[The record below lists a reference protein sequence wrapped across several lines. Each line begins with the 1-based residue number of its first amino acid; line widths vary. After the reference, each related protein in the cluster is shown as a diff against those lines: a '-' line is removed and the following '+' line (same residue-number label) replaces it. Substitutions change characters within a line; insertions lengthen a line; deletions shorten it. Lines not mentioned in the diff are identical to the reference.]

1 MKFKLGDK
9 VRVKDSLKLADT
21 YKYRGRIGKIVTIAL
36 IDVDECGYEIDT
48 APDYYFF
55 ADSLEPYNGE
65 HAVKER
71 YEIGD
76 RVIAVDNLY
85 LHPDGSRGIIIAI
98 FKDPPQ
104 NDNFDYLVKY
114 DDDTCSRLWSKIVSL
129 ESDSIS
135 ADTSETPVVAPP
147 VHGKESVLES
157 KMEYPSIVIT
167 CKGRKTKAV
176 LKRSNEVLRC
186 ATASCHL
193 EDDFD
198 QYVGA
203 SIALGRLF
211 DRPVDMDAYER
222 TEHSDMSKPFEGKAV
237 CVEKNESCPISKR
250 FTIGKVYEFSN
261 YIGDNVTYGY
271 VVGDNGVRYVSGST
285 MDENWVV
292 LGAKFIPFTDVSPT
306 ATRYEGTI
314 VCVDSDTKMF
324 TPGKAYKVN
333 DGCVYNDD
341 GVLTIKVDSD
351 NIDGLNDE
359 FDVIGARFVEMVQS

>member
-1 MKFKLGDK
+1 MKFKLGDN
-9 VRVKDSLKLADT
+9 VRVKDSSKVLHSQ
-21 YKYRGRIGKIVTIAL
+21 YRGRVGKITAVAL
-36 IDVDECGYEIDT
+36 FDVDEYGYEVDF
-48 APDYYFF
+48 APGYYFLP
-55 ADSLEPYNGE
+55 DSLEHYDT
-65 HAVKER
+65 ER
-71 YEIGD
+71 DADMEFKVGD
-76 RVIAVDNLY
+76 RVIAVDNVCS
-85 LHPDGSRGIIIAI
+85 HPNGSRGIITAI
-98 FKDPPQ
+98 FKNPPQ
-104 NDNFDYLVKY
+104 NDEFDYRVKY
-114 DDDTCSRLWSKIVSL
+114 DNDGVNLWSKIVSL
-129 ESDSIS
+129 ESGSIS
-135 ADTSETPVVAPP
+135 AATSKTPVVAPI

-176 LKRSNEVLRC
+176 LKRSNEVLRR
-186 ATASCHL
+186 ATASCHP

-222 TEHSDMSKPFEGKAV
+222 TEHSDMFKPFEGKAV
-237 CVEKNESCPISKR
+237 CVEKNKSCPISTR

-261 YIGDNVTYGY
+261 KY
-271 VVGDNGVRYVSGST
+271 VVADNGVRYVAAST

-292 LGAKFIPFTDVSPT
+292 LGAKFIPFTDVNPT

-314 VCVDSDTKMF
+314 VCVDSDAKRF

-359 FDVIGARFVEMVQS
+359 FDVIGVRFVELVE

>member
-9 VRVKDSLKLADT
+9 VRVKNELYGSNSKIADK
-21 YKYRGRIGKIVTIAL
+21 YKCRGKVGTVVTIAL
-36 IDVDECGYEIDT
+36 SDKDELGYEIDV
-48 APDYYFF
+48 APGYCFY
-55 ADSLEPYNGE
+55 ADSLEHYDE
-65 HAVKER
+65 ER
-71 YEIGD
+71 DTDMEYKVGD
-76 RVIAVDNLY
+76 RVIAVDNIG
-85 LHPDGSRGIIIAI
+85 LHPYGSRAIITGI
-98 FKDPPQ
+98 FKTHPQ

-114 DDDTCSRLWSKIVSL
+114 DDVCGTLWSKIVSL

-135 ADTSETPVVAPP
+135 AATSEKPVVAPP

-176 LKRSNEVLRC
+176 LRRGNVVLRR
-186 ATASCHL
+186 ASASCHP

-203 SIALGRLF
+203 SIALDRLF
-211 DRPVDMDAYER
+211 DRPVDMDAYEHAA
-222 TEHSDMSKPFEGKAV
+222 TPKPFEGKAV
-237 CVEKNESCPISKR
+237 CVKKNIWVPVSAR

-261 YIGDNVTYGY
+261 GRVIGDNGSSFITNSSL
-271 VVGDNGVRYVSGST
+271 DN
-285 MDENWVV
+285 NWFV
-292 LGAKFIPFTDVSPT
+292 LGAKFIPFIEDTPT

-314 VCVDSDTKMF
+314 ICVDSDTKMF

-341 GVLTIKVDSD
+341 GVLTSKVKSD

-359 FDVIGARFVEMVQS
+359 FEAIGVRFVEMVE

>member
-9 VRVKDSLKLADT
+9 VRVKDSSKVLHSQ
-21 YKYRGRIGKIVTIAL
+21 YRGRVGKITGVAL
-36 IDVDECGYEIDT
+36 VDVDAYGYEVDF
-48 APDYYFF
+48 ASGYYFF
-55 ADSLEPYNGE
+55 DDSLEHYD
-65 HAVKER
+65 AER
-71 YEIGD
+71 DADMEYKVGD
-76 RVIAVDNLY
+76 RVIAVDNIGK
-85 LHPDGSRGIIIAI
+85 HPNGSRGIITAI
-98 FKDPPQ
+98 YKTPPQ
-104 NDNFDYLVKY
+104 NDEFDYRVKY
-114 DDDTCSRLWSKIVSL
+114 DDDDAYNLWSKIVSL
-129 ESDSIS
+129 ESGSIS
-135 ADTSETPVVAPP
+135 AATSETPVVAPL

-167 CKGRKTKAV
+167 CKGQKTKAV
-176 LKRSNEVLRC
+176 LKRGDEVLRR

-261 YIGDNVTYGY
+261 EY
-271 VVGDNGVRYVSGST
+271 VVGDNGTRYVAAST

-314 VCVDSDTKMF
+314 VCVDSDAKMF

-333 DGCVYNDD
+333 DGCVYNDA

-359 FDVIGARFVEMVQS
+359 FEPIGARFVEMVQS

>member
-9 VRVKDSLKLADT
+9 VRVKNELYGSNSKIADK
-21 YKYRGRIGKIVTIAL
+21 YKCRGKVGTVVTIAL
-36 IDVDECGYEIDT
+36 SDKDEFGYEIDV
-48 APDYYFF
+48 APDYCFY
-55 ADSLEPYNGE
+55 ADSLEPYE
-65 HAVKER
+65 EER
-71 YEIGD
+71 
-76 RVIAVDNLY
+76 
-85 LHPDGSRGIIIAI
+85 
-98 FKDPPQ
+98 
-104 NDNFDYLVKY
+104 FDYRVKY
-114 DDDTCSRLWSKIVSL
+114 DDDKYGNLWSKIVSL
-129 ESDSIS
+129 ESGSIS
-135 ADTSETPVVAPP
+135 AATSETPAVAPI
-147 VHGKESVLES
+147 VHGNESVLES

-176 LKRSNEVLRC
+176 LKRGDEVLRR

-211 DRPVDMDAYER
+211 GRPVDLDAYER
-222 TEHSDMSKPFEGKAV
+222 TEHSDMFKPFEGKAV
-237 CVEKNESCPISKR
+237 CVEKNELCPISKR

-261 YIGDNVTYGY
+261 EH
-271 VVGDNGVRYVSGST
+271 VVGDNGTRYVAGST
-285 MDENWVV
+285 MDGNWAV
-292 LGAKFIPFTDVSPT
+292 LGAKFIPFTNVSPT
-306 ATRYEGTI
+306 AARYEGTI

-341 GVLTIKVDSD
+341 GVLTSKVESD

-359 FDVIGARFVEMVQS
+359 FEAIGVRFVEMVE

>member
-1 MKFKLGDK
+1 MKFKVGDK
-9 VRVKDSLKLADT
+9 VRVKDSSKVLHSQ
-21 YKYRGRIGKIVTIAL
+21 YRGRVGKITAVAL
-36 IDVDECGYEIDT
+36 FDVDEHGYEVDF
-48 APDYYFF
+48 APGYYFF
-55 ADSLEPYNGE
+55 ADSLEHYD
-65 HAVKER
+65 AER
-71 YEIGD
+71 DADMEYKVGD
-76 RVIAVDNLY
+76 RVIAVDNIGK
-85 LHPDGSRGIIIAI
+85 HPNGSRGIITAI
-98 FKDPPQ
+98 YKTPPQ
-104 NDNFDYLVKY
+104 NDEFDYRVKY
-114 DDDTCSRLWSKIVSL
+114 DDDDAYNLWSKIVSL
-129 ESDSIS
+129 ESGSIS
-135 ADTSETPVVAPP
+135 AATSETPVVAPL

-167 CKGRKTKAV
+167 CKGQKTKAV
-176 LKRSNEVLRC
+176 LKRGDEVLRR

-211 DRPVDMDAYER
+211 GRPVDMDAYER

-261 YIGDNVTYGY
+261 EY
-271 VVGDNGVRYVSGST
+271 VVGDNGVCYAAAST
-285 MDENWVV
+285 MDENWFV
-292 LGAKFIPFTDVSPT
+292 LGAKFIPFTGVSPT

-314 VCVDSDTKMF
+314 VCVDSNAKMF

-333 DGCVYNDD
+333 DGCVYNDA

-359 FDVIGARFVEMVQS
+359 FDVIGARFVELVRS

>member
-1 MKFKLGDK
+1 MKFKSGDK
-9 VRVKDSLKLADT
+9 VRVKDSSKVLHSQ
-21 YKYRGRIGKIVTIAL
+21 YRGRVGKITAVAL
-36 IDVDECGYEIDT
+36 FDVDEHGYEVDF
-48 APDYYFF
+48 APGYYFF
-55 ADSLEPYNGE
+55 ADSLEHYDADRDANMADME
-65 HAVKER
+65 YK
-71 YEIGD
+71 IGN
-76 RVIAVDNLY
+76 RVIAVDNIGQY
-85 LHPDGSRGIIIAI
+85 PNGSRGIITAI
-98 FKDPPQ
+98 YKNPPQ
-104 NDNFDYLVKY
+104 NDNFDYRVKY
-114 DDDTCSRLWSKIVSL
+114 DAGCNLWSKIVSL
-129 ESDSIS
+129 ESGSIS
-135 ADTSETPVVAPP
+135 AATSETPVVAPL

-176 LKRSNEVLRC
+176 LKRSNEVLRR

-211 DRPVDMDAYER
+211 GRPVDMDAYER
-222 TEHSDMSKPFEGKAV
+222 TECSDMSKPFEGKAV
-237 CVEKNESCPISKR
+237 CVEKNESIPISKR

-261 YIGDNVTYGY
+261 EY
-271 VVGDNGVRYVSGST
+271 VVGDNGTRYVAGST

-306 ATRYEGTI
+306 VTRYEGTI
-314 VCVDSDTKMF
+314 VCVDSDAKRF
-324 TPGKAYKVN
+324 TPGKAYKVT

>member
-1 MKFKLGDK
+1 MKIKLGDK
-9 VRVKDSLKLADT
+9 VRVKDELHGSNSKIADK
-21 YKYRGRIGKIVTIAL
+21 YKCRGKVGTVVTIAL
-36 IDVDECGYEIDT
+36 SDKDEYGYEIDT
-48 APDYYFF
+48 APGYYFF

-85 LHPDGSRGIIIAI
+85 LHPDGSRGIITAI
-98 FKDPPQ
+98 FKNPPQ
-104 NDNFDYLVKY
+104 NDDFDYLVKY
-114 DDDTCSRLWSKIVSL
+114 DDDTCGRLWSKIVSL

-147 VHGKESVLES
+147 VHGKESVLER

-176 LKRSNEVLRC
+176 IRRGDEVLRR
-186 ATASCHL
+186 ATASCHP

-203 SIALGRLF
+203 SIALDRLF
-211 DRPVDMDAYER
+211 DRPVDVDAH
-222 TEHSDMSKPFEGKAV
+222 EHTKHSAMPKPFEGKVV
-237 CVEKNESCPISKR
+237 CVDKDEASLISKR
-250 FTIGKVYEFSN
+250 FTIGKVYEFKDGRVS
-261 YIGDNVTYGY
+261 
-271 VVGDNGVRYVSGST
+271 GDNGVQFMTASSLDG
-285 MDENWVV
+285 NWTV
-292 LGAKFIPFTDVSPT
+292 LGAKFIPFIGEETVPK
-306 ATRYEGTI
+306 RYSGTL
-314 VCVDSDTKMF
+314 VCVESEEGYF

-341 GVLTIKVDSD
+341 GVLTSKVESD

-359 FDVIGARFVEMVQS
+359 FEAIGVRFVEMVES

>member
-9 VRVKDSLKLADT
+9 VRVKDSSKVFHSQ
-21 YKYRGRIGKIVTIAL
+21 YRGRVGKITAVAL
-36 IDVDECGYEIDT
+36 FDVGEHGYEVDF
-48 APDYYFF
+48 APGYYFF
-55 ADSLEPYNGE
+55 ADSLEHYD
-65 HAVKER
+65 AER
-71 YEIGD
+71 DADMEYKVGD
-76 RVIAVDNLY
+76 RVIAVDNIGE
-85 LHPDGSRGIIIAI
+85 HPNGSRGIITGIYNHSPR
-98 FKDPPQ
+98 D
-104 NDNFDYLVKY
+104 DEFDYLVKY
-114 DDDTCSRLWSKIVSL
+114 DGSNYNLWSNIVSL

-135 ADTSETPVVAPP
+135 AATSKTPVVAPL

-157 KMEYPSIVIT
+157 KMKYPSIVIT
-167 CKGRKTKAV
+167 CKGQKTKAV
-176 LKRSNEVLRC
+176 LKRGDEVLRR

-222 TEHSDMSKPFEGKAV
+222 TECSDMSKPFEGKAV
-237 CVEKNESCPISKR
+237 CVEKNKSCPISTR

-261 YIGDNVTYGY
+261 EY
-271 VVGDNGVRYVSGST
+271 VVGDNGNRYATAST
-285 MDENWVV
+285 MDGNWVV
-292 LGAKFIPFTDVSPT
+292 LGAKFIPFTDVSPA

-314 VCVDSDTKMF
+314 VCVDSDAKMF
-324 TPGKAYKVN
+324 TPGKAYKVT
-333 DGCVYNDD
+333 DGCVYNDA

>member
-1 MKFKLGDK
+1 MKFKSGDK
-9 VRVKDSLKLADT
+9 VRVKDSSKVLHSQ
-21 YKYRGRIGKIVTIAL
+21 YRGRVGQITAVAL
-36 IDVDECGYEIDT
+36 FDVDEYGYEVDF
-48 APDYYFF
+48 APGYYFF
-55 ADSLEPYNGE
+55 ADSLEHYDADRDANMADME
-65 HAVKER
+65 YK
-71 YEIGD
+71 IGN
-76 RVIAVDNLY
+76 RVIAVDNIGQY
-85 LHPDGSRGIIIAI
+85 PNGSRGIITAI
-98 FKDPPQ
+98 YKNPPQ
-104 NDNFDYLVKY
+104 NDNFDYRVKY
-114 DDDTCSRLWSKIVSL
+114 DAGCNLWSKIVSL

-135 ADTSETPVVAPP
+135 AATSETPVVAPL

-176 LKRSNEVLRC
+176 LKRSNEVLRR

-222 TEHSDMSKPFEGKAV
+222 TECYDMSKPFEGKAV
-237 CVEKNESCPISKR
+237 CVEKNESIPISKR

-261 YIGDNVTYGY
+261 EY
-271 VVGDNGVRYVSGST
+271 VVGDNGTRYVAGST

-306 ATRYEGTI
+306 AARYEGTI
-314 VCVDSDTKMF
+314 VCVDSDTKRF

-359 FDVIGARFVEMVQS
+359 FEPIGARFVELVQS

>member
-1 MKFKLGDK
+1 MKFKLCDK
-9 VRVKDSLKLADT
+9 VRVKDSSKVLHSQ
-21 YKYRGRIGKIVTIAL
+21 YRGRVGKITAVVL
-36 IDVDECGYEIDT
+36 FDVDEYGYEVDF
-48 APDYYFF
+48 APGYYFF
-55 ADSLEPYNGE
+55 ADSLEHYD
-65 HAVKER
+65 AER
-71 YEIGD
+71 DADMEYKVGD
-76 RVIAVDNLY
+76 RVIAVDNIGS
-85 LHPDGSRGIIIAI
+85 HPNGSRGIITAI
-98 FKDPPQ
+98 YKTPPQ
-104 NDNFDYLVKY
+104 NDEFDYRVKY
-114 DDDTCSRLWSKIVSL
+114 DDDACNLWSKIVSL
-129 ESDSIS
+129 ESGSIS
-135 ADTSETPVVAPP
+135 AATSKKPVVTPL

-167 CKGRKTKAV
+167 CKGQKTKAV
-176 LKRSNEVLRC
+176 LKRGDEVLRR

-237 CVEKNESCPISKR
+237 CVEKNESHPLSKR

-261 YIGDNVTYGY
+261 E
-271 VVGDNGVRYVSGST
+271 VVGDNGAHYVAAST

-324 TPGKAYKVN
+324 TPGKAYKVT

>member
-9 VRVKDSLKLADT
+9 VRVKDSSKVLHSQ
-21 YKYRGRIGKIVTIAL
+21 YRGRVGKIVAVVFFAIY
-36 IDVDECGYEIDT
+36 EYGYEVDF
-48 APDYYFF
+48 APGYYFF
-55 ADSLEPYNGE
+55 ADSLEHYE
-65 HAVKER
+65 AER
-71 YEIGD
+71 DADMEYKVGD
-76 RVIAVDNLY
+76 RVIAVDNIGG
-85 LHPDGSRGIIIAI
+85 HPNGSRGIITAI
-98 FKDPPQ
+98 YKTPPQ
-104 NDNFDYLVKY
+104 NDEFDYRVKY
-114 DDDTCSRLWSKIVSL
+114 DDDDAYNLWSKIVSL

-135 ADTSETPVVAPP
+135 AATSKTPVVAPL

-176 LKRSNEVLRC
+176 LKRGDEVLRR

-222 TEHSDMSKPFEGKAV
+222 TEHSDMFKPFEGKAV
-237 CVEKNESCPISKR
+237 CVEKNKSCPISTR

-271 VVGDNGVRYVSGST
+271 VVGDNGVRYVAGST

-333 DGCVYNDD
+333 DGCVYNDY
-341 GVLTIKVDSD
+341 GVLMIKVKSD

-359 FDVIGARFVEMVQS
+359 FKDIGVRFVEMVQS

>member
-9 VRVKDSLKLADT
+9 VRVKNELYGSNSKIADK
-21 YKYRGRIGKIVTIAL
+21 YKCRGKVGTVVTIAL
-36 IDVDECGYEIDT
+36 SDKDELGYEIDV
-48 APDYYFF
+48 APGYCFY
-55 ADSLEPYNGE
+55 ADSLEHYD
-65 HAVKER
+65 AER
-71 YEIGD
+71 DADMEYKVGD
-76 RVIAVDNLY
+76 RVIAVDNIGE
-85 LHPDGSRGIIIAI
+85 HPNGSRGTIITI
-98 FKDPPQ
+98 FRNPPR
-104 NDNFDYLVKY
+104 NDKFDYLVRY
-114 DDDTCSRLWSKIVSL
+114 DGFNCNLWSKIVSL

-135 ADTSETPVVAPP
+135 AATSKMSVVAPL

-167 CKGRKTKAV
+167 CKGQKTKAV
-176 LKRSNEVLRC
+176 LKRGDEVLRR

-237 CVEKNESCPISKR
+237 CVEKNESFPISKR

-261 YIGDNVTYGY
+261 EH
-271 VVGDNGVRYVSGST
+271 VVGDNGGRYIAAST
-285 MDENWVV
+285 MDGNWVV

-341 GVLTIKVDSD
+341 GVLTIKVESD
-351 NIDGLNDE
+351 NIDGLNGE
-359 FDVIGARFVEMVQS
+359 LGVIGARFVELVQS

>member
-9 VRVKDSLKLADT
+9 VRVKDELYGSNSKIADK
-21 YKYRGRIGKIVTIAL
+21 YKCRGKVGTVVTIVL
-36 IDVDECGYEIDT
+36 SDKDEFGYEIDV
-48 APDYYFF
+48 APGYCFY
-55 ADSLEPYNGE
+55 ADSLEPYE
-65 HAVKER
+65 EER
-71 YEIGD
+71 DANREYKVGD
-76 RVIAVDNLY
+76 RVVAIDNLG
-85 LHPDGSRGIIIAI
+85 LNLDGSRGTIIAI
-98 FKDPPQ
+98 FRNPPR
-104 NDNFDYLVKY
+104 NDEFDYLVKY
-114 DDDTCSRLWSKIVSL
+114 DDDACGKLWSKIVSL

-135 ADTSETPVVAPP
+135 ADTSETSVVTPP

-176 LKRSNEVLRC
+176 LRRGDVVLRR
-186 ATASCHL
+186 ASASCHP

-203 SIALGRLF
+203 SIALDRLF
-211 DRPVDMDAYER
+211 DRPVDIDAYER
-222 TEHSDMSKPFEGKAV
+222 TEHSDMFKPFEGKAV
-237 CVEKNESCPISKR
+237 CVEKNKSCPISTR

-261 YIGDNVTYGY
+261 EY
-271 VVGDNGVRYVSGST
+271 VVGDNGNRYATAST
-285 MDENWVV
+285 MDGNWVV

-314 VCVDSDTKMF
+314 VCVDSDTEMF

-341 GVLTIKVDSD
+341 GVLTSKVESD

-359 FDVIGARFVEMVQS
+359 FEAIGVRFVEMVE

>member
-9 VRVKDSLKLADT
+9 VRVKDSSKVLHSQ
-21 YKYRGRIGKIVTIAL
+21 YRGRVGKITAVVFF
-36 IDVDECGYEIDT
+36 DVYEYGYEVDF
-48 APDYYFF
+48 APGYYFF
-55 ADSLEPYNGE
+55 ADSFE
-65 HAVKER
+65 HYDAER
-71 YEIGD
+71 DADMEYKVGD
-76 RVIAVDNLY
+76 RVIAVDNIGK
-85 LHPDGSRGIIIAI
+85 HPNGSRGIITAI
-98 FKDPPQ
+98 YKTPPQ
-104 NDNFDYLVKY
+104 NDEFDYRVKY
-114 DDDTCSRLWSKIVSL
+114 DDDDAYNLWSKIVSL
-129 ESDSIS
+129 ESGSIS
-135 ADTSETPVVAPP
+135 AATSETPVVAPL

-167 CKGRKTKAV
+167 CKGQKTKAV
-176 LKRSNEVLRC
+176 LKRGDEVLRR

-211 DRPVDMDAYER
+211 GRPVDMDAYER

-261 YIGDNVTYGY
+261 EY
-271 VVGDNGVRYVSGST
+271 VVGDNGVCYAAAST
-285 MDENWVV
+285 MDENWFV
-292 LGAKFIPFTDVSPT
+292 LGAKFIPFTGVSPT

-314 VCVDSDTKMF
+314 VCVDSNAKMF

-333 DGCVYNDD
+333 DGCVYNDA

-359 FDVIGARFVEMVQS
+359 FDVIGARFVELVQS

>member
-9 VRVKDSLKLADT
+9 VRVKDSSKVLHPQH
-21 YKYRGRIGKIVTIAL
+21 RGRVGKITSVVFF
-36 IDVDECGYEIDT
+36 DVYEYGYEVDF
-48 APDYYFF
+48 APGYYFF
-55 ADSLEPYNGE
+55 ADSLEHYD
-65 HAVKER
+65 AER
-71 YEIGD
+71 DADMEYKVGD
-76 RVIAVDNLY
+76 RVIAVDNIGE
-85 LHPDGSRGIIIAI
+85 HPNGSRGIITDICNNSPR
-98 FKDPPQ
+98 D
-104 NDNFDYLVKY
+104 DEFDYLVKY
-114 DDDTCSRLWSKIVSL
+114 DGSNCILWSKIASL

-135 ADTSETPVVAPP
+135 VATSKTPVVAPL

-157 KMEYPSIVIT
+157 KMKYPSIVIT

-176 LKRSNEVLRC
+176 LKRGDEVLRR

-222 TEHSDMSKPFEGKAV
+222 TEHSDMFKPFEGKAV
-237 CVEKNESCPISKR
+237 CVEKNKSCPISKC

-261 YIGDNVTYGY
+261 EH
-271 VVGDNGVRYVSGST
+271 VVGDNGGRYIAAST
-285 MDENWVV
+285 MDGNWVV
-292 LGAKFIPFTDVSPT
+292 LGAKFIPFTDVSPA

-359 FDVIGARFVEMVQS
+359 FDVIGARFVELVQS

>member
-9 VRVKDSLKLADT
+9 VRVKDTLKLADT

-71 YEIGD
+71 YKVGD
-76 RVIAVDNLY
+76 RVIAVDNLG
-85 LHPDGSRGIIIAI
+85 LHPDGSRGIITTI
-98 FKDPPQ
+98 FRNPPR
-104 NDNFDYLVKY
+104 NDEFDYCVKY
-114 DDDTCSRLWSKIVSL
+114 DDDGTCSRLWSKIVSL

-176 LKRSNEVLRC
+176 LRRGDVVLRR
-186 ATASCHL
+186 ATASCHS

-203 SIALGRLF
+203 SIALDRLF
-211 DRPVDMDAYER
+211 DRPVDVDAH
-222 TEHSDMSKPFEGKAV
+222 EHTKHSAMPKPFEGKVV
-237 CVEKNESCPISKR
+237 CVAKDEASLISKR
-250 FTIGKVYEFSN
+250 FTIGKVYEFKDGRVS
-261 YIGDNVTYGY
+261 
-271 VVGDNGVRYVSGST
+271 GDNGVQFMTASSLDG
-285 MDENWVV
+285 NWTV
-292 LGAKFIPFTDVSPT
+292 LRAKFIPFIGEETVPK
-306 ATRYEGTI
+306 RYSGTL
-314 VCVDSDTKMF
+314 VCVESEEGYF

-341 GVLTIKVDSD
+341 GVLMSKVESD

-359 FDVIGARFVEMVQS
+359 FEVMGVRFVEMVE

>member
-9 VRVKDSLKLADT
+9 VRVKDTLKLADS

-48 APDYYFF
+48 VPDYYFF

-71 YEIGD
+71 YEVGD
-76 RVIAVDNLY
+76 RVIAVDNVNV
-85 LHPDGSRGIIIAI
+85 HPNGAPGVIESI
-98 FKDPPQ
+98 FSDCPDS
-104 NDNFDYLVKY
+104 NNFDYAVLY
-114 DDDTCSRLWSKIVSL
+114 DDCSDRTFGALWSNIVCL
-129 ESDSIS
+129 DGERV
-135 ADTSETPVVAPP
+135 PVVTPP
-147 VHGKESVLES
+147 VHGEQSVLES
-157 KMEYPSIVIT
+157 KMRYPTIVIT
-167 CKGRKTKAV
+167 VRGRKTKAK
-176 LKRSNEVLRC
+176 LKRGDEVLRR
-186 ATASCHL
+186 ATASCHP

-203 SIALGRLF
+203 SIALDRLF
-211 DRPVDMDAYER
+211 DRPVDIDAYEHAA
-222 TEHSDMSKPFEGKAV
+222 TPKPFEGKAV
-237 CVEKNESCPISKR
+237 CVEKNESRPISKR

-261 YIGDNVTYGY
+261 EY
-271 VVGDNGVRYVSGST
+271 VVGDNGIRYVAAST
-285 MDENWVV
+285 MDKNWVV

-314 VCVDSDTKMF
+314 ICVDSDTKMF

-341 GVLTIKVDSD
+341 GVLTSKVESD

-359 FDVIGARFVEMVQS
+359 FEAIGVRFVEMVE

>member
-9 VRVKDSLKLADT
+9 VRVKDSSEVLHS
-21 YKYRGRIGKIVTIAL
+21 YYRGRVGKITGAAL
-36 IDVDECGYEIDT
+36 VDVDVYGYEVDF
-48 APDYYFF
+48 APGYYFF
-55 ADSLEPYNGE
+55 DDSLEHYDAKRDADME
-65 HAVKER
+65 YKV
-71 YEIGD
+71 GD
-76 RVIAVDNLY
+76 RVIAVDNIG
-85 LHPDGSRGIIIAI
+85 LHPNGSRGIITA
-98 FKDPPQ
+98 FYKTPPQ
-104 NDNFDYLVKY
+104 NDKFDYRVKY
-114 DDDTCSRLWSKIVSL
+114 DDDDASNLWSKIVSL

-135 ADTSETPVVAPP
+135 AATSKTPVVAPL

-176 LKRSNEVLRC
+176 LKRSDEVLRC

-261 YIGDNVTYGY
+261 EY
-271 VVGDNGVRYVSGST
+271 VVADNGVRYVAGST

-314 VCVDSDTKMF
+314 VCVDSDAKMF

-333 DGCVYNDD
+333 DGCVYNDA

>member
-9 VRVKDSLKLADT
+9 VRVKNELYGSNSKIADK
-21 YKYRGRIGKIVTIAL
+21 YKCRGKVGTVVTIAL
-36 IDVDECGYEIDT
+36 SDKDEFGYEIDV
-48 APDYYFF
+48 APDYCFY
-55 ADSLEPYNGE
+55 ADSLEPYE
-65 HAVKER
+65 EER
-71 YEIGD
+71 
-76 RVIAVDNLY
+76 
-85 LHPDGSRGIIIAI
+85 
-98 FKDPPQ
+98 
-104 NDNFDYLVKY
+104 FDYRVKY
-114 DDDTCSRLWSKIVSL
+114 DDDKYGNLWSKIVSL
-129 ESDSIS
+129 ESGSIS
-135 ADTSETPVVAPP
+135 AATSETPAVAPI
-147 VHGKESVLES
+147 VHGNESVLES

-176 LKRSNEVLRC
+176 LKRGDEVLRR

-211 DRPVDMDAYER
+211 GRPVDMDAYER

-237 CVEKNESCPISKR
+237 CVEKNKSCPISTR

-261 YIGDNVTYGY
+261 EH
-271 VVGDNGVRYVSGST
+271 VVGDNGTRYVAGST
-285 MDENWVV
+285 MDGNWAV
-292 LGAKFIPFTDVSPT
+292 LGAKFIPFTNVSPT
-306 ATRYEGTI
+306 AARYEGTI

-359 FDVIGARFVEMVQS
+359 FEPIGARFVEMVE

>member
-1 MKFKLGDK
+1 MKFKSGDK
-9 VRVKDSLKLADT
+9 VRVKDSSKVLHSQ
-21 YKYRGRIGKIVTIAL
+21 YRGRVGQITAVAL
-36 IDVDECGYEIDT
+36 FDVDEYGYEVDF
-48 APDYYFF
+48 APGYYFF
-55 ADSLEPYNGE
+55 ADSLEHYDADRDANMADME
-65 HAVKER
+65 YK
-71 YEIGD
+71 IGN
-76 RVIAVDNLY
+76 RVIAVDNIGQY
-85 LHPDGSRGIIIAI
+85 PNGSRGIITAI
-98 FKDPPQ
+98 YKNPPQ
-104 NDNFDYLVKY
+104 NDNFDYRVKY
-114 DDDTCSRLWSKIVSL
+114 DAGCNLWSKIVSL

-135 ADTSETPVVAPP
+135 AATSETPVVAPL

-176 LKRSNEVLRC
+176 LKRSNEVLRR

-222 TEHSDMSKPFEGKAV
+222 TECSDMSKPFEGKAV
-237 CVEKNESCPISKR
+237 CVEKNESIPISKR

-261 YIGDNVTYGY
+261 EY
-271 VVGDNGVRYVSGST
+271 VVSDNGTRYVAGST

-314 VCVDSDTKMF
+314 VCVDSDTKRF

-359 FDVIGARFVEMVQS
+359 FEPIGARFVELVQS

>member
-9 VRVKDSLKLADT
+9 VRVKNELYGSNSKIADK
-21 YKYRGRIGKIVTIAL
+21 YKCRGKVGTVVTIAL
-36 IDVDECGYEIDT
+36 SDKDELGYEIDV
-48 APDYYFF
+48 APGYCFY
-55 ADSLEPYNGE
+55 ADSLEPYD
-65 HAVKER
+65 AER
-71 YEIGD
+71 DADMEYKVGD
-76 RVIAVDNLY
+76 RVIAVDNIGS
-85 LHPDGSRGIIIAI
+85 HPNGSRGIITAI
-98 FKDPPQ
+98 YKNPPH
-104 NDNFDYLVKY
+104 NDDFDYRVKY
-114 DDDTCSRLWSKIVSL
+114 DDDKCSNLWSKIVSL

-135 ADTSETPVVAPP
+135 AATSETPVVAPP

-167 CKGRKTKAV
+167 CKGQKTKAV
-176 LKRSNEVLRC
+176 LKRSNEVLRR

-222 TEHSDMSKPFEGKAV
+222 TEHSDMFKPFEGKAV
-237 CVEKNESCPISKR
+237 CVEKNKSCPISTR

-261 YIGDNVTYGY
+261 EY
-271 VVGDNGVRYVSGST
+271 VVGDNGNRYVTAST
-285 MDENWVV
+285 MDGNWVV

-314 VCVDSDTKMF
+314 VCVDSDAKMF

-333 DGCVYNDD
+333 DGCVYNDA
-341 GVLTIKVDSD
+341 GVLTSKVNSD

-359 FDVIGARFVEMVQS
+359 FEVIGVRFVELVE

>member
-1 MKFKLGDK
+1 MKFKSGDK
-9 VRVKDSLKLADT
+9 VRVKDSSKVLLSQ
-21 YKYRGRIGKIVTIAL
+21 YRGRVGQITAVAL
-36 IDVDECGYEIDT
+36 FDADEYGYEVDF
-48 APDYYFF
+48 APGYYFF
-55 ADSLEPYNGE
+55 ADSLEHYDADRDANMADME
-65 HAVKER
+65 YKV
-71 YEIGD
+71 GD
-76 RVIAVDNLY
+76 CVIAVDNIG
-85 LHPDGSRGIIIAI
+85 LHPYGSRGIITAI
-98 FKDPPQ
+98 FKTHPQ

-114 DDDTCSRLWSKIVSL
+114 DDVCGTLWSKISSL

-135 ADTSETPVVAPP
+135 ASTSKTPVVAPL

-176 LKRSNEVLRC
+176 LKRSNEVLRR

-222 TEHSDMSKPFEGKAV
+222 TECSDMSKPFEGKAV
-237 CVEKNESCPISKR
+237 CVEKNESIPISKR

-261 YIGDNVTYGY
+261 EY
-271 VVGDNGVRYVSGST
+271 VVGDNGTRYVAGST

-314 VCVDSDTKMF
+314 VCVDSDAKRF
-324 TPGKAYKVN
+324 TPGKAYKVT

-341 GVLTIKVDSD
+341 GVLAIKVDSD

>member
-9 VRVKDSLKLADT
+9 VRVKDTLKLADT

-71 YEIGD
+71 YKVGD
-76 RVIAVDNLY
+76 RVIAVDNIG
-85 LHPDGSRGIIIAI
+85 LHPYGSRGIITGI
-98 FKDPPQ
+98 FKTHPQ

-114 DDDTCSRLWSKIVSL
+114 DDVCGTLWSKIVSL

-135 ADTSETPVVAPP
+135 AATSEKPVVAPP

-176 LKRSNEVLRC
+176 LRRGNVVLRR
-186 ATASCHL
+186 ASASCHP

-203 SIALGRLF
+203 SIALDRLF
-211 DRPVDMDAYER
+211 DRPVDMDAYEHAA
-222 TEHSDMSKPFEGKAV
+222 TPKPFEGKAV
-237 CVEKNESCPISKR
+237 CVKKNIWVPVSAR

-261 YIGDNVTYGY
+261 GRVIGDNGSSFITNSSL
-271 VVGDNGVRYVSGST
+271 DN
-285 MDENWVV
+285 NWFV
-292 LGAKFIPFTDVSPT
+292 LGAKFIPFIEDTPT
-306 ATRYEGTI
+306 TKRYEGTI
-314 VCVDSDTKMF
+314 ICVDSDTEMF

-341 GVLTIKVDSD
+341 GVLTSKVESD

-359 FDVIGARFVEMVQS
+359 FEAFGVRFVEIVE

>member
-9 VRVKDSLKLADT
+9 VRVKDTLKLADT

-71 YEIGD
+71 YKVGD
-76 RVIAVDNLY
+76 RVIAVDNIG
-85 LHPDGSRGIIIAI
+85 LHPYGSRGIITGI
-98 FKDPPQ
+98 FKTHPQ

-114 DDDTCSRLWSKIVSL
+114 DDVCGTLWSKIVSL

-135 ADTSETPVVAPP
+135 AATSEKPVVAPP

-176 LKRSNEVLRC
+176 LRRGNVVLRR
-186 ATASCHL
+186 ASASCHP

-203 SIALGRLF
+203 SIALDRLF
-211 DRPVDMDAYER
+211 DRPVDMDAYEHAA
-222 TEHSDMSKPFEGKAV
+222 TPKPFEGKAV
-237 CVEKNESCPISKR
+237 CVKKNIWVPVSAR

-261 YIGDNVTYGY
+261 GRVIGDNGSSFITNSSL
-271 VVGDNGVRYVSGST
+271 DN
-285 MDENWVV
+285 NWFV
-292 LGAKFIPFTDVSPT
+292 LGAKFIPFIEDTPT
-306 ATRYEGTI
+306 TKRYEGTI
-314 VCVDSDTKMF
+314 ICVDSDTEMF

-341 GVLTIKVDSD
+341 GVLTSKVESD

-359 FDVIGARFVEMVQS
+359 FEAIGVRFVEIVE

>member
-9 VRVKDSLKLADT
+9 VRVKDSSKVL
-21 YKYRGRIGKIVTIAL
+21 RGWPHPQHRGKVGKITSVVFF
-36 IDVDECGYEIDT
+36 DVGEYGYEVDF
-48 APDYYFF
+48 APGYYFF
-55 ADSLEPYNGE
+55 DDSLEHYDAKRDADMANME
-65 HAVKER
+65 YK
-71 YEIGD
+71 IGN
-76 RVIAVDNLY
+76 RVIAVDNIGVY
-85 LHPDGSRGIIIAI
+85 PNGSRGIITAI
-98 FKDPPQ
+98 YKNPPQ
-104 NDNFDYLVKY
+104 NDNFDYRVKY
-114 DDDTCSRLWSKIVSL
+114 DGDCYNLWSKIVSL

-135 ADTSETPVVAPP
+135 AATSKKPVVTPL

-167 CKGRKTKAV
+167 CKGQKTKAV
-176 LKRSNEVLRC
+176 LKRGDEVLRR

-237 CVEKNESCPISKR
+237 CVEKNESFPISKR

-261 YIGDNVTYGY
+261 EH
-271 VVGDNGVRYVSGST
+271 VVGDNGGRYIAAST
-285 MDENWVV
+285 MDNNWVV

-351 NIDGLNDE
+351 NIDGLNDG
-359 FDVIGARFVEMVQS
+359 FDVIGARFVELVQS

>member
-9 VRVKDSLKLADT
+9 VRVKDSSKVLHSQ
-21 YKYRGRIGKIVTIAL
+21 YRGRVGKITGVAL
-36 IDVDECGYEIDT
+36 VDVDEYGYEVDF
-48 APDYYFF
+48 APGYYFF
-55 ADSLEPYNGE
+55 ADSFE
-65 HAVKER
+65 HYDVER
-71 YEIGD
+71 DADMEYKVGD
-76 RVIAVDNLY
+76 RVIAVDNIGK
-85 LHPDGSRGIIIAI
+85 HPNGSRGIITAI
-98 FKDPPQ
+98 YKTPPQ
-104 NDNFDYLVKY
+104 NDEFDYRVKY
-114 DDDTCSRLWSKIVSL
+114 DDDDAYNLWSKIVSL
-129 ESDSIS
+129 ESGSIS
-135 ADTSETPVVAPP
+135 AATSETPVVAPL

-167 CKGRKTKAV
+167 CKGQKTKAV
-176 LKRSNEVLRC
+176 LKRGDEVLRR

-261 YIGDNVTYGY
+261 EY
-271 VVGDNGVRYVSGST
+271 VVGDNGARYVAAST
-285 MDENWVV
+285 MVENWVV

-314 VCVDSDTKMF
+314 VCVDSDAKRF

-359 FDVIGARFVEMVQS
+359 FEPIGARFVEMVQS

>member
-1 MKFKLGDK
+1 MKFKSGDK
-9 VRVKDSLKLADT
+9 VRVKDSSKVLHSQ
-21 YKYRGRIGKIVTIAL
+21 YRGRVGQITAVAL
-36 IDVDECGYEIDT
+36 FDVDEYGYEVDF
-48 APDYYFF
+48 APGYYFF
-55 ADSLEPYNGE
+55 ADSLEHYDADRDANMADME
-65 HAVKER
+65 YK
-71 YEIGD
+71 IGN
-76 RVIAVDNLY
+76 RVIAVDNIGQY
-85 LHPDGSRGIIIAI
+85 PNGSRGIITAI
-98 FKDPPQ
+98 YKNPPQ
-104 NDNFDYLVKY
+104 NDNFDYRVKY
-114 DDDTCSRLWSKIVSL
+114 DAGCNLWSKIVSL

-135 ADTSETPVVAPP
+135 AATSETPVVAPL

-176 LKRSNEVLRC
+176 LKRSNEVLRR

-203 SIALGRLF
+203 SISLGRLF

-222 TEHSDMSKPFEGKAV
+222 TECSDMSKPFEGKAV
-237 CVEKNESCPISKR
+237 CVEKNESIPISKR

-261 YIGDNVTYGY
+261 EY
-271 VVGDNGVRYVSGST
+271 VVGDNGTRYVAGST

-314 VCVDSDTKMF
+314 VCVDSDAKRF
-324 TPGKAYKVN
+324 TPGKAYKVT

-341 GVLTIKVDSD
+341 GVLAIKVDSD

>member
-9 VRVKDSLKLADT
+9 VRVKDSSKVLHSQ
-21 YKYRGRIGKIVTIAL
+21 YRGRVGKITAVVFF
-36 IDVDECGYEIDT
+36 DVYEYGYEVDF
-48 APDYYFF
+48 APGYYFF
-55 ADSLEPYNGE
+55 ADSFE
-65 HAVKER
+65 HYDAER
-71 YEIGD
+71 DTDMEYKVGD
-76 RVIAVDNLY
+76 RVIAVDNIGS
-85 LHPDGSRGIIIAI
+85 HPNGSRGIITAI
-98 FKDPPQ
+98 YKNPTQ
-104 NDNFDYLVKY
+104 NDEFDYRVKY
-114 DDDTCSRLWSKIVSL
+114 DDDKCSNLWSKIVSL

-135 ADTSETPVVAPP
+135 AATSETPVVAPL
-147 VHGKESVLES
+147 VHGNESVLES

-261 YIGDNVTYGY
+261 EY
-271 VVGDNGVRYVSGST
+271 VVGDNGTRYVAAST

-314 VCVDSDTKMF
+314 VCVDSDAKRF

-359 FDVIGARFVEMVQS
+359 FDVIGARFVELVQS

>member
-1 MKFKLGDK
+1 MKFKFGDK

-48 APDYYFF
+48 APGYYFF

-65 HAVKER
+65 HVVKER

-76 RVIAVDNLY
+76 RVIAVDNIY
-85 LHPDGSRGIIIAI
+85 LHPDGSRGIIMAI
-98 FKDPPQ
+98 FKNPPQ
-104 NDNFDYLVKY
+104 NDDFDYLVKY
-114 DDDTCSRLWSKIVSL
+114 DGDTCDRLWSKIVSL

-176 LKRSNEVLRC
+176 LKRGDEVLRR
-186 ATASCHL
+186 ASASCHP

-203 SIALGRLF
+203 SIALDRLF
-211 DRPVDMDAYER
+211 DRPVDLDAYER
-222 TEHSDMSKPFEGKAV
+222 TEHSDMFKPFEGKAV

-261 YIGDNVTYGY
+261 EY
-271 VVGDNGVRYVSGST
+271 VVGDNGIRYVAAST

-341 GVLTIKVDSD
+341 GVLMSKVESD

-359 FDVIGARFVEMVQS
+359 FEVMGVRFVEMVE

>member
-9 VRVKDSLKLADT
+9 VLVKDSSKVL
-21 YKYRGRIGKIVTIAL
+21 YSQYRGRVGKIVAVAL
-36 IDVDECGYEIDT
+36 FDVDEYEYEVDF
-48 APDYYFF
+48 APGYYFF
-55 ADSLEPYNGE
+55 ADSLEHYD
-65 HAVKER
+65 AER
-71 YEIGD
+71 NADMEYKVGD
-76 RVIAVDNLY
+76 RVIAVDNIGE
-85 LHPDGSRGIIIAI
+85 HPNGSRGIITAI
-98 FKDPPQ
+98 YKNPPQ
-104 NDNFDYLVKY
+104 NDEFDYRVKY
-114 DDDTCSRLWSKIVSL
+114 DDDVYGNLWSKIVSL

-135 ADTSETPVVAPP
+135 AATSKTPVVAPL

-176 LKRSNEVLRC
+176 LKRDNEVLRR
-186 ATASCHL
+186 ATASCHQ

-222 TEHSDMSKPFEGKAV
+222 TEHSDMFKPFEGKAV

-261 YIGDNVTYGY
+261 EY
-271 VVGDNGVRYVSGST
+271 VVGDNGVWYAAAST
-285 MDENWVV
+285 MAENWVV
-292 LGAKFIPFTDVSPT
+292 LGAKFIPFTDVSPA

-314 VCVDSDTKMF
+314 VCVDSDAKMF
-324 TPGKAYKVN
+324 TPGKAYKVT
-333 DGCVYNDD
+333 DGCVYNDA

-359 FDVIGARFVEMVQS
+359 FDAIGVRFVEMVE

>member
-9 VRVKDSLKLADT
+9 VRVKDTLKLADS

-71 YEIGD
+71 YKVGD
-76 RVIAVDNLY
+76 RVIAVDNIG
-85 LHPDGSRGIIIAI
+85 LHPDGSRGIITTI
-98 FKDPPQ
+98 FRDPPR
-104 NDNFDYLVKY
+104 NDEFDYCVKY
-114 DDDTCSRLWSKIVSL
+114 DDSNCRLWSKIVSL

-176 LKRSNEVLRC
+176 LKRGDEVLRW
-186 ATASCHL
+186 ASASCHP

-203 SIALGRLF
+203 SIALDRLF
-211 DRPVDMDAYER
+211 DRPVDMDAYEHAA
-222 TEHSDMSKPFEGKAV
+222 TPKPFEGKAV
-237 CVEKNESCPISKR
+237 CVEKNLWVPVSAR

-261 YIGDNVTYGY
+261 GRVIGDNGSSFITASSL
-271 VVGDNGVRYVSGST
+271 DN
-285 MDENWVV
+285 NWLV
-292 LGAKFIPFTDVSPT
+292 LGAKFIPFIEATPT
-306 ATRYEGTI
+306 TKRYEGAI
-314 VCVDSDTKMF
+314 ICVDSDAKMF

-333 DGCVYNDD
+333 DGRVYNDN
-341 GVLTIKVDSD
+341 GVLMSKVESD

-359 FDVIGARFVEMVQS
+359 FEAIGVRFVEMVE

>member
-1 MKFKLGDK
+1 MKFKSGDK
-9 VRVKDSLKLADT
+9 VRVKDSSKVLHSQ
-21 YKYRGRIGKIVTIAL
+21 YRGRVGQITAVAL
-36 IDVDECGYEIDT
+36 FDVDEYGYEVDF
-48 APDYYFF
+48 APGYYFF
-55 ADSLEPYNGE
+55 ADSLEHYDADRDANMADME
-65 HAVKER
+65 YK
-71 YEIGD
+71 IGN
-76 RVIAVDNLY
+76 RVIAVDNIGQY
-85 LHPDGSRGIIIAI
+85 PNGSRGIITAI
-98 FKDPPQ
+98 YKNPPQ
-104 NDNFDYLVKY
+104 NDNFDYRVKY
-114 DDDTCSRLWSKIVSL
+114 DAGCNLWSKIVSL
-129 ESDSIS
+129 ELDSIS
-135 ADTSETPVVAPP
+135 AATSETPVVAPL

-176 LKRSNEVLRC
+176 LKRSNEVLRR

-222 TEHSDMSKPFEGKAV
+222 TECSDMSKPFEGKAV
-237 CVEKNESCPISKR
+237 CVEKNESIPISKR

-261 YIGDNVTYGY
+261 EY
-271 VVGDNGVRYVSGST
+271 VVGDNGTRYVAGST

-314 VCVDSDTKMF
+314 VCVDSDAKRF
-324 TPGKAYKVN
+324 TPGKAYKVT

-341 GVLTIKVDSD
+341 GVLAIKVDSD

>member
-1 MKFKLGDK
+1 MKFKSGDK
-9 VRVKDSLKLADT
+9 VRVKDSSKVLHSQ
-21 YKYRGRIGKIVTIAL
+21 YRGRVGQITAVAL
-36 IDVDECGYEIDT
+36 FDVDEYGYEVDF
-48 APDYYFF
+48 APGYYFF
-55 ADSLEPYNGE
+55 ADSLEHYDADRDANMADME
-65 HAVKER
+65 YK
-71 YEIGD
+71 IGN
-76 RVIAVDNLY
+76 RVIAVDNIGQY
-85 LHPDGSRGIIIAI
+85 PNGSRGIITAI
-98 FKDPPQ
+98 YKNPPQ
-104 NDNFDYLVKY
+104 NDNFDYRVKY
-114 DDDTCSRLWSKIVSL
+114 DAGCNLWSKIVSL

-135 ADTSETPVVAPP
+135 AATSETPVVAPL

-176 LKRSNEVLRC
+176 LKRSNEVLRR

-211 DRPVDMDAYER
+211 GRPVDMDAYER
-222 TEHSDMSKPFEGKAV
+222 TECSDMSKPFEGKAV
-237 CVEKNESCPISKR
+237 CVEKNESIPISKR

-261 YIGDNVTYGY
+261 EY
-271 VVGDNGVRYVSGST
+271 VVGDDGTHYVAGST

-314 VCVDSDTKMF
+314 VCVDSDAKRF
-324 TPGKAYKVN
+324 TPGKAYKVT

>member
-36 IDVDECGYEIDT
+36 IDVDEYGYEIDT
-48 APDYYFF
+48 APGYYFF

-71 YEIGD
+71 YKIGD
-76 RVIAVDNLY
+76 RVIAVDNVGA
-85 LHPDGSRGIIIAI
+85 HPDGAPGVIRNI
-98 FKDPPQ
+98 F
-104 NDNFDYLVKY
+104 NDYPDNNNFDYGVRY
-114 DDDTCSRLWSKIVSL
+114 DNDGGTLWSNIICLDGERV
-129 ESDSIS
+129 
-135 ADTSETPVVAPP
+135 PVVTPP
-147 VHGKESVLES
+147 VHGEQSVLES
-157 KMEYPSIVIT
+157 KMRYPTIVIT

-176 LKRSNEVLRC
+176 LKRGDEVLRM
-186 ATASCHL
+186 ASASCHP

-203 SIALGRLF
+203 SIALDRLF
-211 DRPVDMDAYER
+211 DRPVDLDAYER
-222 TEHSDMSKPFEGKAV
+222 TEHSDMFKPFEGKAV
-237 CVEKNESCPISKR
+237 CVEKNELCPISKR

-261 YIGDNVTYGY
+261 EY
-271 VVGDNGVRYVSGST
+271 VVADNGVWYAAAST
-285 MDENWVV
+285 MDENWFV
-292 LGAKFIPFTDVSPT
+292 LGAKFIPFTDVNPT

-314 VCVDSDTKMF
+314 VCVDSDAKRF

-359 FDVIGARFVEMVQS
+359 FDVIGARFVEMVE